1 MPPAGHVNV
10 ALKHYMKSRS
20 DLSHVRQSAENKFA
34 TKPQKLPLSLKAAK
48 TRSNSQV
55 IDRKFERLIYRPATV
70 NHACRIFEHSVR

>member
-10 ALKHYMKSRS
+10 ALKHYMKSP
-20 DLSHVRQSAENKFA
+20 SHGARQSAENEFA
-34 TKPQKLPLSLKAAK
+34 TEPQKLPLSLKVAK

-55 IDRKFERLIYRPATV
+55 IDCKFERLIYRPAIV